1 MATRK
6 QIARGNPVT
15 DILDDWIR
23 NNGEFSQIEMA
34 ERIGITKSA
43 NCFFSQVRSGR
54 SKMPITKVVPLAK
67 LLGEDPTPMVTAV
80 LDLYYPEL
88 RNALIECG
96 ILKQSESGSLKDIR
110 DVVNEKKQ
118 AV

>member
-6 QIARGNPVT
+6 EIVRGNPVT

-34 ERIGITKSA
+34 ERIGVTKSA
-43 NCFFSQVRSGR
+43 NCFISQVRSGR

-67 LLGEDPTPMVTAV
+67 LLGEDPAPMVAAA

-88 RNALIECG
+88 RDALIECN
-96 ILKQSESGSLKDIR
+96 ILKQTESGSLKDLR
-110 DVVNEKKQ
+110 QVANEKKQ